1 VKLNFFLK
9 PFLIE
14 FFIVK
19 VGFFFEKSIVKP
31 YFWEELKIL
40 TMKKLI
46 TLLLLCCFAF
56 VQNGNSQIFP
66 AVEEKQSIEDITI
79 PNEVIVRL
87 AENKHVN
94 DILNRLPANY
104 NLQVDRLL
112 SSPTNIWLLNFD
124 ENAVSVDHIVR
135 ELNNLQDVLVSQPNT
150 YVELR
155 EAPDD
160 PLYGNQ
166 WQHQNINSEEAWDIT
181 TGGSSATGEDV
192 VVCII
197 ESANVIGHPDL
208 VGNHWTN
215 TAEVVDGTDTDGNGY
230 IDDINGW
237 NVATGNDDIGTGG
250 HGTSVAGMIGA
261 VGNNDL
267 GVAGA
272 NWNVKMMVVAGYNQ
286 PFTQANIVEAYTYP
300 LQARIL
306 WNNTDGAEGAFV
318 VATNASW
325 GVDQG
330 DPNDYPIWCGF
341 YDDLGAA
348 GILNCGATTNQN
360 LNVDVEGDVPTACAS
375 DYMVSVTATNIDD
388 IIDFA
393 GYGATT
399 IDVGAPGS
407 GIYTTNNSGYG
418 TTSGTSFA
426 SPLTAGVIGLM
437 YSIPCESFMTIVKND
452 PQGAAD
458 IVRQA
463 LFDGV
468 DIIPELDGLVVTGG
482 RINVKNA
489 IDILMAEVCI
499 VNDNDLGVIEINQP
513 ENGILT
519 TAEEVEITIS
529 NFGFNTQ
536 SNFDVSY
543 EVDSGT
549 PVVETFAGSIA
560 SGETQTYTFTQTVD
574 MSNVG
579 QTYSITAS
587 TELTGDEDTSNDT
600 TTKEVTHL
608 EADDLGVIA
617 ITAPESGSDLT
628 ATETITVDITNF
640 GGATQSDFEVSYT
653 IDGGTPVT
661 ETVSGPLTTG
671 ETISYNFT
679 QTGDFSALGD
689 YEVTATTSLPG
700 DVDPSNDSVTEII
713 TKFSC
718 QPTANCT
725 DGDGLTKF
733 ILEEVNVNP
742 ITCTTN
748 GYMDYTSEIATLDA
762 EIGAYTATGR
772 SGFGNN
778 QFSGW
783 IDYNDNGIFETAEQI
798 FTNIPGGSANADF
811 PIPFTIP
818 ADALNG
824 QHLLRVRGKWA
835 SGTGDLNDP
844 CSDLQ
849 WGSTVDFSV
858 NIING
863 TLSSDDITIN
873 LADFI
878 VVSHDDNL
886 FEAILNTNQ
895 MIDDEVSIK
904 VFNVLGQKIISDAI
918 EPENG
923 KYVYNIDM
931 KTKSSGVYLVRVG
944 TKTFGKVK
952 RIVVR

>member
-1 VKLNFFLK
+1 
-9 PFLIE
+9 
-14 FFIVK
+14 
-19 VGFFFEKSIVKP
+19 
-31 YFWEELKIL
+31 
-40 TMKKLI
+40 MKKLI
-46 TLLLLCCFAF
+46 TFLLLSCFA
-56 VQNGNSQIFP
+56 VVHQGNAQIFP
-66 AVEEKQSIEDITI
+66 ATEERQSIEDITI

-87 AENKHVN
+87 AEGKHAS
-94 DILNRLPANY
+94 DIINRLPANY
-104 NLQVDRLL
+104 NLQIDRLI
-112 SSPTNIWLLNFD
+112 SPPTNIWLLNFD
-124 ENAVSVDHIVR
+124 ENAATVAAVVR
-135 ELNNLQDVLVSQPNT
+135 ELNNLSDVVVSQPNT

-166 WQHQNINSEEAWDIT
+166 WHHDNINSEEAWDIT
-181 TGGSSATGEDV
+181 TGGSSASGEDV

-197 ESANVIGHPDL
+197 ESADVMGHPDL

-215 TAEVVDGTDTDGNGY
+215 TAEVSDGTDTDGNGY

-272 NWNVKMMVVAGYNQ
+272 NWDVKMMVVAGHNQ

-300 LQARIL
+300 LEARIL
-306 WNNTDGAEGAFV
+306 WNDTEGAEGAFV
-318 VATNASW
+318 VSTNASW
-325 GVDQG
+325 GVDG
-330 DPNDYPIWCGF
+330 ADPDDYPLWCGF

-348 GILNCGATTNQN
+348 GILNCGATTNSNQ
-360 LNVDVEGDVPTACAS
+360 NVDVVGDMPTACGS

-407 GIYTTNNSGYG
+407 GIYTTNNGGYG

-437 YSIPCESFMTIVKND
+437 YSIPCESFMTLVKDD

-468 DIIPELDGLVVTGG
+468 DVIPELDGLVVTGG

-499 VNDNDLGVIEINQP
+499 VNDNDVGVIEINQP
-513 ENGILT
+513 ESGILT
-519 TAEEVEITIS
+519 NAEEIEITIS
-529 NFGFNTQ
+529 NFGFDAQ
-536 SNFDVSY
+536 SNFDVSF
-543 EVDSGT
+543 EVDGGT
-549 PVVETFAGSIA
+549 PVVETFTGTIA
-560 SGETQTYTFTQTVD
+560 SGETATYTFTETVD
-574 MSNVG
+574 MSTVG

-587 TELTGDEDTSNDT
+587 TDLTGDEDTSNDA

-608 EADDLGVIA
+608 EADDLGVVA

-640 GGATQSDFEVSYT
+640 GGATQTDFEVSYT
-653 IDGGTPVT
+653 IDGGAPVT
-661 ETVSGPLTTG
+661 ETVAGPIETG
-671 ETISYNFT
+671 ETISYSFT
-679 QTGDFSALGD
+679 QTGDFSDLGD
-689 YEVTATTSLPG
+689 YEVTATTLLPG
-700 DVDPSNDSVTEII
+700 DVDPSNDSITEII

-718 QPTANCT
+718 QPTANCS

-733 ILEEVNVNP
+733 ILEDLSVNP
-742 ITCTTN
+742 ITCSTD

-762 EIGAYTATGR
+762 EVGAYTATGR
-772 SGFGNN
+772 SGFADNI
-778 QFSGW
+778 FSGW
-783 IDYNDNGIFETAEQI
+783 IDYNDNGIFEPSEQI
-798 FTNIPGGSANADF
+798 FSNIPGAAANVDF

-824 QHLLRVRGKWA
+824 QHLMRVRGKYE

-863 TLSSDDITIN
+863 TLSTADNAIN

-878 VVSHDDNL
+878 VVSHSDNL
-886 FEAILNTNQ
+886 FEAILTTNQ
-895 MIDDEVSIK
+895 IINDEVSIK
-904 VFNVLGQKIISDAI
+904 VFNVTGQEIISDVI
-918 EPENG
+918 EPDNG
-923 KYVYNIDM
+923 KYIYNIDM

-944 TKTFGKVK
+944 TNSFGKVK
-952 RIVVR
+952 RFVVR